1 MPAPLDERAFIARVE
16 AAEPDLFATL
26 LSRPSR
32 DEERALRAYF
42 GDARF
47 ERLHDLAVRRAGAAR
62 STKGP
67 RGNVVVMPGIMGS
80 ELSEYSGNDSS
91 RIWVNPLRLVSG
103 QLGHF
108 RLDETG
114 RSEFDVRAS
123 GILKLFYGEVVLSLS
138 ENWNVQTFW
147 YDWRRDLRDSAAALD
162 QRMREWFPEDAP
174 VHFVCHSMGGLVART
189 FIQAYP
195 QRWRTMWDKD
205 PTRPGA
211 LGGRLLMLG
220 TPNHGAFAALQVITG
235 VETLVRWL
243 ARLDLQHSLTELL
256 SILNTFVGT
265 FQMLPSPRVM
275 RGMEPLYHAD
285 TYGDLRVSQARLDEA
300 RAHHDRLANVV
311 DPQRMLYVAGYNQP
325 TIHGLSNM
333 AELRSSS
340 AYTVTRAGDGRV
352 PHSLGLLEGVPTWYV
367 ESPHAAL
374 TLDGRVLGV
383 LDELL
388 SQGTTTQL
396 AQTCPLQVRGP
407 KKDDPDAKRELEQQR
422 AQKDQEVERLVQQ
435 LQARTTRGMAPP
447 YLTRDEVRLQE
458 LLASTMLGSVQPLLP
473 EPRPSGPEVHRV
485 RVEVRV
491 ARGYIQSF
499 DGSGEKGLPVDA
511 VSVGHY
517 LGVVPQRAER
527 SLDEAISRALIQ
539 QHGRDPESL
548 EESDL
553 LLTQYSERGVLRG
566 ELGQPFFLDDPRS
579 PGRLLVLAGM
589 GVPGRFGM
597 PELTVTA
604 RELFWSLSRLGKKH
618 LATVLIGTGE
628 GNLTV
633 EEAVRAWMRGVQQVT
648 AGSDRLLL
656 QRITFVERNPVK
668 AQALQE
674 ALLAEVKRLE
684 RDARLQ
690 LDFEPLSAA
699 ELRRKLPVPKVP
711 AARPYSERNPIP
723 TRVTLG
729 LENKRYRFGA
739 ITEGAAIP
747 ERVVPIDP
755 LLVMQA
761 NDELAAEW
769 KPVKQVYHGQFL
781 ERLLVPEELRA
792 EFYRHRDNPV
802 VLMLD
807 SSTARIHWEAL
818 AQSDAEVPAEELSDN
833 QEAALD
839 LFLGTSRG
847 LTRQLRTTFAPPPEP
862 FPPPR
867 RVLRVLVVA
876 DPAEDN
882 HLPGAEQ
889 EGLEVAELFESFNQ
903 VHSHGPHRVEVVRLF
918 GPLDATRTNVLRHL
932 LMKSE
937 PYDVL
942 HFAGHCVYDE
952 ADRLASG
959 WLFSRGERLT
969 ANELRRLDRVPP
981 FVFSNACESGKTPDR
996 SELRSVDLA
1005 PTFAET
1011 FFERGVSNFVCT
1023 AWPVDDFAARQF
1035 ALTLYGGLLGLRR
1048 KENHY
1053 TDGPLLPMHKAMQ
1066 VARREIATT
1075 SSGTRT
1081 WAAYQHYGNPFL
1093 RFFEP
1098 WALQAEP
1105 PRPPAAKPPPT
1116 PYRSKRKRPR

>member
-1 MPAPLDERAFIARVE
+1 MDERAFIARVE
-16 AAEPDLFATL
+16 AAEPDLFAAL

-47 ERLHDLAVRRAGAAR
+47 ERLHTLALRRSSTARGAR
-62 STKGP
+62 GP

-91 RIWVNPLRLVSG
+91 RIWVNPLRLVAG

-108 RLDETG
+108 RLDDTG

-123 GILKLFYGEVVLSLS
+123 GILKLFYGELILCLSA
-138 ENWNVQTFW
+138 NWNVQTFW
-147 YDWRRDLRDSAAALD
+147 FDWRRDLRDSAAALEE
-162 QRMREWFPEDAP
+162 RLRSWFPEDAP

-195 QRWRTMWDKD
+195 QRWRAMWDRD
-205 PTRPGA
+205 PDQPGA
-211 LGGRLLMLG
+211 RGGRLVMLG
-220 TPNHGAFAALQVITG
+220 TPNHGSFAAVQVITG
-235 VETLVRWL
+235 LETLVSWL
-243 ARLDLQHSLTELL
+243 ARLDLKHSLTELL

-265 FQMLPSPRVM
+265 YQMLPSPEVM
-275 RGMEPLYHAD
+275 KDMEPLYHAD
-285 TYGDLRVSQARLDEA
+285 TYGDLRVSQVRLDEA
-300 RAHHDRLANVV
+300 RAHHERLANVV
-311 DPQRMLYVAGYNQP
+311 DPQRMLYVAGYNRP
-325 TIHGLSNM
+325 TLHGLTR
-333 AELRSSS
+333 ADQLRSPE
-340 AYTVTRAGDGRV
+340 AYTTTLAGDGRV

-367 ESPHAAL
+367 ETAHAAL
-374 TLDGRVLGV
+374 TLDVRVLSAV
-383 LDELL
+383 EDLL
-388 SQGTTTQL
+388 SRGTTTQL
-396 AQTCPLQVRGP
+396 SDTCPIQARGP
-407 KKDDPDAKRELEQQR
+407 KKDDPVARKMLEEQR
-422 AQKDQEVERLVQQ
+422 AELDQEMDHLVEQ
-435 LQARTTRGMAPP
+435 LQARSTRGVAPP
-447 YLTRDEVRLQE
+447 YLTRDEVRMQE
-458 LLASTMLGSVQPLLP
+458 LLASAMLGTTEAFVPEVQ
-473 EPRPSGPEVHRV
+473 PSGPAPQRV

-499 DGSGEKGLPVDA
+499 EGNGERGLPVDTI
-511 VSVGHY
+511 SVGHY

-527 SLDEAISRALIQ
+527 ALDEEISRALLAKQ
-539 QHGRDPESL
+539 GRAKEAL

-566 ELGQPFFLDDPRS
+566 ELGQPFFVDDPRS
-579 PGRLLVLAGM
+579 PGRLVVLAGM

-597 PELTVTA
+597 PELTVTV
-604 RELFWSLSRLGKKH
+604 RELFWSLSRMGKKH
-618 LATVLIGTGE
+618 LATVLVGTGE
-628 GNLTV
+628 GNLSV
-633 EEAVRAWMRGVQQVT
+633 DEAVRGWIRGLQQAT
-648 AGSDRLLL
+648 AGLDTAFL
-656 QRITFVERNPVK
+656 QRITFVEVDAGK
-668 AQALQE
+668 AQALQD
-674 ALLAEVKRLE
+674 ALKAEVKRLE
-684 RDARLQ
+684 KSPHLE
-690 LDFEPLSAA
+690 LDFEELSAQ
-699 ELRRKLPVPKVP
+699 ELRRKLKPPE
-711 AARPYSERNPIP
+711 ARAQAPYTERNPIP

-729 LENKRYRFGA
+729 LEHKRYRFGA

-747 ERVVPIDP
+747 EREVPIDP
-755 LLVMQA
+755 VLVMQA

-781 ERLLVPEELRA
+781 EKLLVPAELRS
-792 EFYRHRDNPV
+792 EFYRHRENPV

-807 SSTARIHWEAL
+807 ASTARIHWEAL
-818 AQSDAEVPAEELSDN
+818 AQSDAEVPADDLGNDP
-833 QEAALD
+833 EAALE

-903 VHSHGPHRVEVVRLF
+903 VYAKGPNRVDVVKLF
-918 GPLDATRTNVLRHL
+918 GPHDATRTNVLRHL
-932 LMKSE
+932 LMRTE

-952 ADRLASG
+952 ADRAASG

-1005 PTFAET
+1005 PTFAES

-1035 ALTLYGGLLGLRR
+1035 SLTLYSGLLGLRR
-1048 KENHY
+1048 GKDGHY
-1053 TDGPLLPMHKAMQ
+1053 ERGPMLPMYQAMQ
-1066 VARREIATT
+1066 AARREIATT

-1081 WAAYQHYGNPFL
+1081 WAAYQHYGSPFL
-1093 RFFEP
+1093 RLFEP
-1098 WALQAEP
+1098 WAFREHAPEKP
-1105 PRPPAAKPPPT
+1105 TRAPRKPA
-1116 PYRSKRKRPR
+1116 RSKRKAGR